1 MRPASAPAEIPP
13 WSRRPCPPGLAP
25 GFATRP
31 VRRPQ
36 RVVRAPL
43 PRPHPRRRSTRV
55 RIAPQAPQ
63 VPNGKGFPDACTASL
78 CFASRRPSPTRRK
91 APLCGAFPMR
101 PRGLEPPRAKR
112 SQGPQPWTEGVDAS
126 RSVQIVQIARIPGL
140 IGRIGRDGRCQ
151 SVVTARPPRSVS
163 AQSRSGRSRAASARY
178 VVIPWGGG
186 GTSLISF
193 ARIGV
198 QRSGGQRLAKMHAM
212 RPSGRAALGASNP
225 AQPSRQSSSPM
236 SW

>member
-1 MRPASAPAEIPP
+1 MSAVSGDCELADPRINFSRYSSINRTDCCCCRDRLSAALLRPS
-13 WSRRPCPPGLAP
+13 
-25 GFATRP
+25 
-31 VRRPQ
+31 
-36 RVVRAPL
+36 
-43 PRPHPRRRSTRV
+43 
-55 RIAPQAPQ
+55 
-63 VPNGKGFPDACTASL
+63 ASL
-78 CFASRRPSPTRRK
+78 ITLTFWAAPTPPQHAEK
-91 APLCGAFPMR
+91 
-101 PRGLEPPRAKR
+101 PRIPGPFQCAREDSNLHELKR

-126 RSVQIVQIARIPGL
+126 TSVQIVQIARIPGL

-186 GTSLISF
+186 GVSVISL

-212 RPSGRAALGASNP
+212 RPSGRAALGARNP
-225 AQPSRQSSSPM
+225 AQPSRQSASPM